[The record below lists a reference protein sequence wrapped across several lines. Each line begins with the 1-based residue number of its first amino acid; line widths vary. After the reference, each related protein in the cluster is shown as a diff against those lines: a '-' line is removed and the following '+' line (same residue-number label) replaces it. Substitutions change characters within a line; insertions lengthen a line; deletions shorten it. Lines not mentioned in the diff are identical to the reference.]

1 MSQFV
6 TQVKERTGCSKC
18 RWSKRGCNGP
28 RCHRT
33 QQPIVEKGTVNN
45 KKGSSAKKGNKK
57 TKESGHSEQSGR
69 LEQKVY
75 EKKKKNPA
83 LRFIEEEASESSGN
97 SQSSD
102 DSEASSGSE
111 YDYNDGFL
119 QQDGKIWKQ
128 VGGKWRLID
137 EEEETE
143 LESTSEMS
151 IKEQLTLERD
161 RTMKALDEISSNHK
175 KMKTLQ
181 RKYKLVKNKVQRLEK
196 NVTKWKQRATEQLLK
211 NDKFQEQ
218 ILKLEKRNKKR
229 HT

>member
-57 TKESGHSEQSGR
+57 TKESCHSEQSGR
-69 LEQKVY
+69 LEYKVY

-83 LRFIEEEASESSGN
+83 LRFIDEEASESSDN

-102 DSEASSGSE
+102 DSEASSESE
-111 YDYNDGFL
+111 YDYDDGFL
-119 QQDGKIWKQ
+119 QPDGKVWKQ

-143 LESTSEMS
+143 IESEMS
-151 IKEQLTLERD
+151 TKEQLTLERD

-181 RKYKLVKNKVQRLEK
+181 RKYKQVKDKVQRLEK
-196 NVTKWKQRATEQLLK
+196 NVIKWKQIANEQVLK
-211 NDKFQEQ
+211 NDKFQKQ